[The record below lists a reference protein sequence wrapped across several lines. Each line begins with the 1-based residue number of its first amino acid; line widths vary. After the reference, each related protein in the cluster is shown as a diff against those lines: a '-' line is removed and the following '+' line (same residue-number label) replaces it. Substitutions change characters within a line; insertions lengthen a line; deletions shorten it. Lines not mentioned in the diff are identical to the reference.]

1 MKITVWD
8 RIWSALSGVLIVLA
22 GLWLLGLVFVVQPT
36 WLEAVWMSAPLTWW
50 QRAVMI
56 VGALALIALG
66 LHDVCSCSAARVK
79 RDLSSSIRSME
90 T

>member
-36 WLEAVWMSAPLTWW
+36 WLEACIISYS
-50 QRAVMI
+50 
-56 VGALALIALG
+56 GC
-66 LHDVCSCSAARVK
+66 CSHSCER
-79 RDLSSSIRSME
+79 
-90 T
+90 

>member
-50 QRAVMI
+50 Q
-56 VGALALIALG
+56 LSLI
-66 LHDVCSCSAARVK
+66 H
-79 RDLSSSIRSME
+79 I
-90 T
+90 